1 MGWEIEQVR
10 GRSFSN
16 KDETRNA
23 YPTLGR
29 IEARHPE
36 ELPAVRA
43 SESNRNGER
52 GATVKSP

>member
-16 KDETRNA
+16 KDQTRNA

-36 ELPAVRA
+36 ELPAERA
-43 SESNRNGER
+43 SESTGMVREELQ
-52 GATVKSP
+52 